1 LKINSFIIK
10 FLNQFK
16 DQELRNII
24 DKLAQFVARNGPE
37 FEQMTKD
44 KQEDN
49 PRFYFLFGGEF
60 FNYYKFR
67 VSQEQALIRNNQEL
81 QQQQQHLSVG
91 QPFLN
96 QQMLSSGPP
105 QSQPP
110 IWQNNGINNMNNSL
124 APNVLTQQINEL
136 QEQIRQSETNLS
148 AQHQVL
154 MQQQKCLIDEAIK
167 QSQDEQLRRLAED
180 FNVNLTEFENVLQ
193 PIAENC
199 TKESIAVCILCN

>member
-1 LKINSFIIK
+1 M
-10 FLNQFK
+10 NQFK

-81 QQQQQHLSVG
+81 QQQQHLSVG

>member
-1 LKINSFIIK
+1 M
-10 FLNQFK
+10 NQFK

-37 FEQMTKD
+37 FEQMTKE

-67 VSQEQALIRNNQEL
+67 VNAEQTLIRKSQEL
-81 QQQQQHLSVG
+81 QQHVSVG
-91 QPFLN
+91 PPFLN
-96 QQMLSSGPP
+96 QQQQQQILSSGPP

-124 APNVLTQQINEL
+124 PPNVLTQQINEL

-154 MQQQKCLIDEAIK
+154 MQQQKCLIDDTIK
-167 QSQDEQLRRLAED
+167 QLQDDQLRRLAED

>member
-1 LKINSFIIK
+1 M
-10 FLNQFK
+10 NQFK

>member
-1 LKINSFIIK
+1 M
-10 FLNQFK
+10 NQFK

-67 VSQEQALIRNNQEL
+67 VSQEQTLIRKSQEL
-81 QQQQQHLSVG
+81 QQQQQQQHQQHQHLSVG

-110 IWQNNGINNMNNSL
+110 IWQNNGINNMNNTL
-124 APNVLTQQINEL
+124 PPNVLTQQMNEL

-154 MQQQKCLIDEAIK
+154 MQQQKCLIDDAIK
-167 QSQDEQLRRLAED
+167 QAQDDQLRRLAED

-199 TKESIAVCILCN
+199 TKESIAVCN